1 MSTENKNIEFDD
13 GKLKYE
19 SPLLSKL
26 KQSPIDFKEPDGYFE
41 DFNRRLNEKIKY
53 QQPSITPLK
62 KQGVVRR
69 LLQPRYA
76 IAAALIT
83 AICVI
88 GFKFIKEG
96 KPLTQ
101 NDIAEVVSTEKI
113 ESIDEEVLIDAI
125 EIETLDETEMLNEE
139 EISDELIIDY
149 LVENDIDLDLI
160 NEL

>member
-1 MSTENKNIEFDD
+1 MSKTNNDMEFDD
-13 GKLKYE
+13 GKLEYE
-19 SPLLSKL
+19 SPILSKL
-26 KQSPIDFKEPDGYFE
+26 KQSPIDFKEPEGYFE
-41 DFNRRLNEKIKY
+41 EFNRKLNERIKY
-53 QQPSITPLK
+53 EQPSITPVK
-62 KQGVVRR
+62 KRGIIIT
-69 LLQPRYA
+69 LFQPRYA

-88 GFKFIKEG
+88 GFRFLKEG

-101 NDIAEVVSTEKI
+101 NDIAEVVSNEKI

-125 EIETLDETEMLNEE
+125 EIEALNETEILNEE
-139 EISDELIIDY
+139 EISSDVIINY

>member
-1 MSTENKNIEFDD
+1 MSTENNDTEFDD
-13 GKLKYE
+13 GKLEYE
-19 SPLLSKL
+19 SPLLTKL
-26 KQSPIDFKEPDGYFE
+26 KQSPIDFKEPEGYFE
-41 DFNRRLNEKIKY
+41 DFNRKLNERIKY
-53 QQPSITPLK
+53 EQPIITPVK
-62 KQGVVRR
+62 KRGIIIT
-69 LLQPRYA
+69 LFQPRYA

-113 ESIDEEVLIDAI
+113 ESIDEEVLIEAI
-125 EIETLDETEMLNEE
+125 EIEALDETEMLNEE
-139 EISDELIIDY
+139 GISNDVIIDY

>member
-1 MSTENKNIEFDD
+1 MRTKNNDTEFDD
-13 GKLKYE
+13 GKLEYE

-41 DFNRRLNEKIKY
+41 EFNRKLNERINY
-53 QQPSITPLK
+53 EQPVITPVK
-62 KQGVVRR
+62 KRGIIIT

-83 AICVI
+83 AICII

-101 NDIAEVVSTEKI
+101 NDIAEVVSIEKI
-113 ESIDEEVLIDAI
+113 ERMDEEVLIDAI
-125 EIETLDETEMLNEE
+125 EIEILDENEMLNEE
-139 EISDELIIDY
+139 EITNDVIIDY

>member
-1 MSTENKNIEFDD
+1 MSTKNNDTEFDD
-13 GKLKYE
+13 GKLEYE

-26 KQSPIDFKEPDGYFE
+26 KQSPIDFKEPEGYFE
-41 DFNRRLNEKIKY
+41 EFNRKLNERINY
-53 QQPSITPLK
+53 EQPVLTPVKKRGIIIT
-62 KQGVVRR
+62 

-83 AICVI
+83 AICII

-101 NDIAEVVSTEKI
+101 NDIAEVVSFEKI
-113 ESIDEEVLIDAI
+113 ESMDEEVLIEAI
-125 EIETLDETEMLNEE
+125 EIETLDENEMLNEE
-139 EISDELIIDY
+139 EITNDVIIDY
-149 LVENDIDLDLI
+149 LVENDIDLNLI